1 MECDVPALSRPQFLA
16 IVSSNVL
23 AATIVKRANGQ
34 VNGFVVEGPTAGG
47 HNAPPRGK
55 LQLDAAGDAIY
66 GERDRV
72 DLDKL
77 RELGLPFWLAGGY
90 GTAEKLREALAAGAA
105 GIQVGTAFAFCAESG
120 FRSDYKK
127 AILQKIISGQAR
139 VATNSSASPTN
150 FPFKV
155 VQLEGTLSE
164 NEVYLA
170 RPRICDLGFLR
181 EAYRAA
187 DGAVGFRCSAEP
199 VTVYVSKGGDVENTQ
214 GKRCLCNALMAT
226 IGQPQVRNGKFTEH
240 GLVTSGNDLTALGR
254 FLPSNGEPTYTAR
267 DVLMELSSSNA

>member
-1 MECDVPALSRPQFLA
+1 
-16 IVSSNVL
+16 
-23 AATIVKRANGQ
+23 
-34 VNGFVVEGPTAGG
+34 
-47 HNAPPRGK
+47 
-55 LQLDAAGDAIY
+55 
-66 GERDRV
+66 
-72 DLDKL
+72 
-77 RELGLPFWLAGGY
+77 
-90 GTAEKLREALAAGAA
+90 
-105 GIQVGTAFAFCAESG
+105 VGTAFAFCAESG